1 MPHGKNYSQGK
12 RPWQGL
18 SGKLLPESRGRTEKI
33 FWEKLTIRKK
43 SIAYFSKKVSLQFCG
58 GSLCVCHRMCAVRWH
73 TSPTARLPARASR
86 LFPGDPVPGIFF
98 VWEQK
103 KASFHSAPGTGAGK
117 KPLKND
123 TRPGG
128 RNGLPRER
136 RSWPAVPSPS

>member
-1 MPHGKNYSQGK
+1 MSPYVRSAVAHEPHGQAARKGVSAI
-12 RPWQGL
+12 
-18 SGKLLPESRGRTEKI
+18 SRGPCPR
-33 FWEKLTIRKK
+33 
-43 SIAYFSKKVSLQFCG
+43 
-58 GSLCVCHRMCAVRWH
+58 
-73 TSPTARLPARASR
+73 
-86 LFPGDPVPGIFF
+86 DFF

-103 KASFHSAPGTGAGK
+103 KAPFHTAPGTGAGK